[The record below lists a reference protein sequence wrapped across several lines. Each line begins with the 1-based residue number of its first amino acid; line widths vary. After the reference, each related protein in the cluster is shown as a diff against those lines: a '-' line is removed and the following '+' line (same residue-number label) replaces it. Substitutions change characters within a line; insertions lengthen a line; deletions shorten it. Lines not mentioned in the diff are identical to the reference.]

1 MTKDKLIHQPV
12 LLKESIDFLGVKKGG
27 WYLDATVGAGGHSA
41 EIVKRGGRLIG
52 LDLDNQMLEF
62 AKTHL
67 SKVCPNGSWQL
78 EEGNFA
84 HLEVIVAKLG
94 LGLLDGVLFD
104 LGLSAYH
111 YSQAKRGFSFKDQEK
126 IDMRLGKKGMSAND
140 LLRQVSQ
147 EQLTE
152 ILRFY
157 AQEPLAEEIA
167 KSIIAERGK
176 RGLTAT
182 RLARL
187 VEEIYFLQGKGKSKT
202 HPATRTFLALRLWV
216 NREPE
221 NLRSGL
227 AGALQVLKP
236 KGRLVVI
243 SFHSGEDRIVKN
255 TFKNWEEERRG
266 KAITSKP
273 VFPDKKEVLS
283 NPLSRSAVL
292 RVFEKKK

>member
-1 MTKDKLIHQPV
+1 MGLNESVHRPV
-12 LLKESIDFLGVKKGG
+12 LLKTSIDLLEISKGG
-27 WYLDATVGAGGHSA
+27 WYLDATIGAGGHGA
-41 EIVKRGGRLIG
+41 EIVKRGGKLIG
-52 LDLDNQMLEF
+52 LDLDSQMLEF

-67 SKVCPNGSWQL
+67 KKVCPNGSWQL
-78 EEGNFA
+78 HEGNFA

-111 YSQAKRGFSFKDQEK
+111 YYQARRGFSFKDQEK

-140 LLRQVSQ
+140 LLKQVSK

-157 AQEPLAEEIA
+157 AQEPFAKEIA
-167 KSIIAERGK
+167 ESIVQERGK
-176 RGLTAT
+176 QGLTAT
-182 RLARL
+182 RLSRL
-187 VEEIYFLQGKGKSKT
+187 VEEIYFLKGKGKSKT

-227 AGALQVLKP
+227 AGALQVLKS

-255 TFKNWEEERRG
+255 TFKSWEKEGQGIIVTDKPIFPTQEE
-266 KAITSKP
+266 
-273 VFPDKKEVLS
+273 VEE

-292 RVFEKKK
+292 RAFQKK

>member
-1 MTKDKLIHQPV
+1 MGQDELIHQPV
-12 LLKESIDFLGVKKGG
+12 LLKTSVDLLGVKKGK
-27 WYLDATVGAGGHSA
+27 WYLDATIGAGGHGA
-41 EIVKRGGRLIG
+41 EIVKRGGKLIG
-52 LDLDNQMLEF
+52 LDLDAQMLEF

-67 SKVCPNGSWQL
+67 TKVCPNGSWQL
-78 EEGNFA
+78 QEGNFA
-84 HLEVIVAKLG
+84 HLEIIVAKLG

-111 YSQAKRGFSFKDQEK
+111 YYQAKRGFSFNDQEK
-126 IDMRLGKKGMSAND
+126 VDMRLGKKGMSAND
-140 LLRQVSQ
+140 LLKQVSK

-157 AQEPLAEEIA
+157 AQEPLAEEISQ
-167 KSIIAERGK
+167 SIIQERGK

-187 VEEIYFLQGKGKSKT
+187 VEEIYFLKGKGKSKT

-227 AGALQVLKP
+227 AGALQVLKS

-255 TFKNWEEERRG
+255 TFKGWEREG
-266 KAITSKP
+266 QGIVVTDKP
-273 VFPDKKEVLS
+273 VFPEPQEVQE

-292 RVFEKKK
+292 RAFEKK